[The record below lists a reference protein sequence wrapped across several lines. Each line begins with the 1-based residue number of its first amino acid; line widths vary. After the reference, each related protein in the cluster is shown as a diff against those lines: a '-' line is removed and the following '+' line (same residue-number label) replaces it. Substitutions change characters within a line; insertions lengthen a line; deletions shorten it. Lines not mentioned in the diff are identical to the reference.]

1 LIYQVTSRRTVLRC
15 RFVNDEVGIR
25 VGAGLRS
32 LQSVALRF
40 VAIFEVLIGSEMESG
55 RKIEILVSCDG
66 NVKSSRLIHCQQ
78 NRTKHDGGR
87 KCSDEYG
94 DLLIFRRGSNKETGF
109 EILRRSASIGCC
121 TTDNSS
127 NSKRGYEIRRR
138 GPPDNQ
144 KYQAGQQQRC
154 DVHA

>member
-55 RKIEILVSCDG
+55 RKIEIFVSRDG

-78 NRTKHDGGR
+78 NRTKHNGGCE
-87 KCSDEYG
+87 CSDEYG
-94 DLLIFRRGSNKETGF
+94 DLLVFRRGSNKETGF
-109 EILRRSASIGCC
+109 QVLRCRASIGCRD
-121 TTDNSS
+121 TDNTS
-127 NSKRGYEIRRR
+127 NGKCGYEIRRR
-138 GPPDNQ
+138 GPSDN
-144 KYQAGQQQRC
+144 
-154 DVHA
+154 